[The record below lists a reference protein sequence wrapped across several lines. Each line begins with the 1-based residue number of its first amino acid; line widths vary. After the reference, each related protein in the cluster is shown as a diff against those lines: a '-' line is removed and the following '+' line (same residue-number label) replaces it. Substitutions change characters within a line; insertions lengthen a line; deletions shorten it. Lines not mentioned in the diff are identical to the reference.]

1 MKTTLGDISKQF
13 SELKSTI
20 ESKSKGKVTKKEVKD
35 LQSKLSEKVSLSEV
49 QSALNS
55 MQADLVAKFLEVND
69 QIKQTERTLALQL
82 KRKANLEDLP
92 DSTKMDS
99 SISQTLD

>member
-1 MKTTLGDISKQF
+1 MESNIETLKESMEEEVAKELKNIDGKMKTTLGDISKQF

-20 ESKSKGKVTKKEVKD
+20 ETKSKGKVTKKEVKD
-35 LQSKLSEKVSLSEV
+35 LQSKLNEKVSLSEV

-69 QIKQTERTLALQL
+69 QIKQTE
-82 KRKANLEDLP
+82 
-92 DSTKMDS
+92 
-99 SISQTLD
+99 

>member
-1 MKTTLGDISKQF
+1 
-13 SELKSTI
+13 
-20 ESKSKGKVTKKEVKD
+20 
-35 LQSKLSEKVSLSEV
+35 
-49 QSALNS
+49 
-55 MQADLVAKFLEVND
+55 MQADIVAKFLEVND

-99 SISQTLD
+99 SISQTLE